1 MHFKACSFFML
12 VVLFFACQQKKET
25 ETQKISQLIIVNQKS
40 TVRTEIVKYEP
51 FNYLIQTGGKIKAV
65 KELKVVSENSGFIHS
80 LNIYNNKRVVE
91 GADLIILDTKSIQ
104 LKIDRI
110 KENIFSSSL
119 NYQSDLLSQASLLDN
134 KSVGIKDT
142 VLRKLKSNVGLTNA
156 EFELKELQLEIV
168 KSKIR
173 APFSGKIANLAVQ
186 KGQYIRSGDELFT
199 IFSDTDLFLESKILE
214 SDIGSINIGQIVEIS
229 PVSISNKYKGIVVE
243 INPIVDVNGLII
255 VKLKI
260 LNTKGLL
267 PGMNASA
274 TILVPNEKS
283 VIVPK
288 SAVVIR
294 NGKAVIFT
302 YEAGLAK
309 WNYVV
314 VGRDNGKEVE
324 ILDGLVEGMKV
335 IINNNLQ
342 LAHDSPVKE
351 ES

>member
-1 MHFKACSFFML
+1 
-12 VVLFFACQQKKET
+12 
-25 ETQKISQLIIVNQKS
+25 
-40 TVRTEIVKYEP
+40 
-51 FNYLIQTGGKIKAV
+51 
-65 KELKVVSENSGFIHS
+65 
-80 LNIYNNKRVVE
+80 
-91 GADLIILDTKSIQ
+91 
-104 LKIDRI
+104 
-110 KENIFSSSL
+110 
-119 NYQSDLLSQASLLDN
+119 
-134 KSVGIKDT
+134 
-142 VLRKLKSNVGLTNA
+142 
-156 EFELKELQLEIV
+156 
-168 KSKIR
+168 
-173 APFSGKIANLAVQ
+173 
-186 KGQYIRSGDELFT
+186 
-199 IFSDTDLFLESKILE
+199 
-214 SDIGSINIGQIVEIS
+214 
-229 PVSISNKYKGIVVE
+229 
-243 INPIVDVNGLII
+243 
-255 VKLKI
+255 
-260 LNTKGLL
+260 
-267 PGMNASA
+267 MNASA